1 MNKKYLVKI
10 TKVLADN
17 IKLYRELNGLSAAQ
31 LAAKV
36 GVSRQTI
43 TEIET
48 EKSWIRVSL
57 IEKLAKEF
65 KIEQHELFQADLKLK
80 KEITSQAEVK

>member
-1 MNKKYLVKI
+1 MNKKRLVKI

-31 LAAKV
+31 LATKV

-65 KIEQHELFQADLKLK
+65 KIEQHELFQANLRIK
-80 KEITSQAEVK
+80 KEINTEI